1 MVGDGGGRG
10 GWWET
15 AGGGGFSS
23 SCHPGEKGKPPD
35 RAESNHAFLIF
46 N

>member
-1 MVGDGGGRG
+1 MAGEEEGDGGGR
-10 GWWET
+10 
-15 AGGGGFSS
+15 GGGFSS